1 MARPTAAWLPG
12 DARLHLKTKSV
23 DDEYNGSGGHG
34 GHGDYGDD
42 EAKGSV
48 KPSAPS
54 AALVSRPV
62 FRPSADSQ
70 QTIRATA
77 TPPIDIP
84 APSDEDEAF
93 VQDGAQASFM
103 DHYMHN
109 RTPSVSFNNEVRL
122 ECGHRQSINE
132 PLAKSAQARP
142 RGRSARL
149 ATQGSHLQSMRSHSE
164 ADRARFDPI
173 TGHRLLKFSA
183 SPPREQP
190 KVGEGRFPLLQ
201 TTVDAMARE
210 SQSDPPQALGVSPGD
225 DESRSLQDD
234 GELAASPDEVV
245 ASPLT
250 SPAAFSYEETKSF
263 RRTASQ
269 RWREGQH
276 SESARDFFSRAG
288 SLRQSGR
295 TMSSG
300 RLARKETTGDYR
312 SPRSAASSFLRAF
325 SMSSS
330 TSDGVDSAGQPAVD
344 AEGQTIGEDY
354 VLGKQIGYGGFSVVK
369 EVTQFRDGKQR
380 KLAVKIVRRHIE
392 GRSEAENELAQAE
405 FEHEVELWRFLDHP
419 NILPLEAVYKLDEAT
434 FCFIP
439 LNTGGTLFDLVRA
452 NRQGLP
458 MDLATS
464 YSYQMAAA
472 LRYLHLDAR
481 VVHRDLKLE
490 NVLVERNPKNPRDP
504 GLIRLCDFGMAEWL
518 SRDSESSFSS
528 GPPSPTVH
536 DADRPPPRPFGPA
549 DSSTSAFAGGSLEY
563 AAPEI
568 LRLSNSRSSAS
579 PDPEPHVDGAGRSL
593 VSAAVDIWSYG
604 VCVYTL
610 LAGSRPFQDSF
621 QPRVVMAILAGDWDR
636 ERLSGKA
643 GPDALEL
650 VEHCLEMDP
659 VKRWTISD
667 ILKSPWLAAAV
678 AAATAEDDSA
688 SNVWKL

>member
-1 MARPTAAWLPG
+1 MT
-12 DARLHLKTKSV
+12 
-23 DDEYNGSGGHG
+23 
-34 GHGDYGDD
+34 
-42 EAKGSV
+42 
-48 KPSAPS
+48 S
-54 AALVSRPV
+54 AAFVSRPIY
-62 FRPSADSQ
+62 RPSADSQ

-84 APSDEDEAF
+84 APSDEDVVF
-93 VQDGAQASFM
+93 VQDGAEVSFM

-109 RTPSVSFNNEVRL
+109 RTPSVSFNSEVRL
-122 ECGHRQSINE
+122 ECGHQQSINE
-132 PLAKSAQARP
+132 PLVKSGQARP
-142 RGRSARL
+142 RGRSAL
-149 ATQGSHLQSMRSHSE
+149 QAMQGVHPQSMRSHSE
-164 ADRARFDPI
+164 TDRENFDPI
-173 TGHRLLKFSA
+173 TGHRLLQFSA

-210 SQSDPPQALGVSPGD
+210 SQSDLPHTLAVSPR
-225 DESRSLQDD
+225 DESRSVQDE
-234 GELAASPDEVV
+234 GNLPASPEVV

-250 SPAAFSYEETKSF
+250 SPAAFSYEEPKAF
-263 RRTASQ
+263 KRTASQ

-276 SESARDFFSRAG
+276 SESAQDFFSRAG
-288 SLRQSGR
+288 NLRQSSR

-300 RLARKETTGDYR
+300 RLARKDTTGDYR

-330 TSDGVDSAGQPAVD
+330 TSDGVDSAGQSAVD

-369 EVTQFRDGKQR
+369 EVTQFRDGQQR

-392 GRSEAENELAQAE
+392 GKSEAENELAQAE

-439 LNTGGTLFDLVRA
+439 LNTGGTLFDLVRS
-452 NRQGLP
+452 NRQGLS
-458 MDLATS
+458 MGLAMS
-464 YSYQMAAA
+464 YAYQMAAA

-490 NVLVERNPKNPRDP
+490 NVLVERNPKSAHDP
-504 GLIRLCDFGMAEWL
+504 GLIRLCDFGMAEWV

-528 GPPSPTVH
+528 GPPSPTIN

-568 LRLSNSRSSAS
+568 LRLSDSLSSTS
-579 PDPEPHVDGAGRSL
+579 PDPEPGAGRSL
-593 VSAAVDIWSYG
+593 LSPAVDIWAYG

-610 LAGSRPFQDSF
+610 LVGSRPFQDSF

-636 ERLSGKA
+636 ERLLGKA
-643 GPDALEL
+643 GTDALEL
-650 VEHCLEMDP
+650 VENCLEMDP
-659 VKRWTISD
+659 VKRWSISD
-667 ILKSPWLAAAV
+667 TLKSPWLAEVVAE
-678 AAATAEDDSA
+678 AAAKDDNA